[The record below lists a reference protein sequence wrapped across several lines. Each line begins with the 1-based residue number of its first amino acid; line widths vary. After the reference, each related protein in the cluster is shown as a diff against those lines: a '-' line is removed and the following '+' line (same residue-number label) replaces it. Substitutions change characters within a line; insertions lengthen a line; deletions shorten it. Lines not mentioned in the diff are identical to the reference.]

1 MPAFTWPFDPLGAT
15 RGVERVEQAR
25 TYAVWAVWSVDAAC
39 YLCDLDND
47 VFNKVRQLG
56 DFPPDTVDLAHA
68 RWAAGTAMTA
78 IDLCGAAIGC
88 LHFTAREKAYDI
100 EELTRPNNRSTL
112 QCGGCREWLEEVGSD
127 DYYQDLLKNVR
138 DRLTHRALRRHLFGT
153 NVPDPDLQAL
163 RTKLNVPTPKGDR
176 QIDTGDLVR
185 DARDTAARHVVSFL
199 HSARRQTL

>member
-1 MPAFTWPFDPLGAT
+1 
-15 RGVERVEQAR
+15 
-25 TYAVWAVWSVDAAC
+25 
-39 YLCDLDND
+39 
-47 VFNKVRQLG
+47 
-56 DFPPDTVDLAHA
+56 
-68 RWAAGTAMTA
+68 
-78 IDLCGAAIGC
+78 
-88 LHFTAREKAYDI
+88 
-100 EELTRPNNRSTL
+100 
-112 QCGGCREWLEEVGSD
+112 VGSD